1 MGQTGV
7 WHREWAH
14 TPSFT
19 CRTVSL
25 SGQGNRIALAMES
38 ADRNTKD
45 LQKPQAVHVL
55 KNQSPSRVPGRS
67 LRTAECY
74 HCGGAH
80 LTTDCHFK
88 DSECRWC
95 KKKGHIRSTCVP

>member
-1 MGQTGV
+1 MCGIENGPIQRWLLPEPSLTLDMGI
-7 WHREWAH
+7 E
-14 TPSFT
+14 
-19 CRTVSL
+19 
-25 SGQGNRIALAMES
+25 IALPMES
-38 ADRNTKD
+38 ADRNAKD

-74 HCGGAH
+74 RCGGAH
-80 LTTDCHFK
+80 LTTDYHFK

-95 KKKGHIRSTCVP
+95 KKRGTSMCLP